1 MHHVRIRGEH
11 RLHLLDLVAQLSLPL
26 DQPLVGQ
33 QELRGLHSRTTRT
46 WPSLTTSPSFTRTSL
61 TVPARGAVTGISI
74 FIDSRISSSSSSAT
88 CAPASVLTFHTLP
101 TSSALTSV
109 ITFQTRI
116 LRPCSTETVIRECFR
131 ACARA
136 GRSSCPV
143 PGRCL

>member
-33 QELRGLHSRTTRT
+33 QKLRGLHSRTTRT

-61 TVPARGAVTGISI
+61 TVPAHGAVTGISI
-74 FIDSRISSSSSSAT
+74 FIDSRMSSSSSKAT
-88 CAPASVLTFHTLP
+88 WAPGAVFTFQTLP

-109 ITFQTRI
+109 IY
-116 LRPCSTETVIRECFR
+116 S
-131 ACARA
+131 
-136 GRSSCPV
+136 
-143 PGRCL
+143 

>member
-74 FIDSRISSSSSSAT
+74 FMDSRMSSSSSSAT
-88 CAPASVLTFHTLP
+88 CAPACVLTFQTLP

-109 ITFQTRI
+109 ILFVPAPCRARRIQTEN
-116 LRPCSTETVIRECFR
+116 S
-131 ACARA
+131 A
-136 GRSSCPV
+136 GFVDR
-143 PGRCL
+143 G